1 MYLLKCV
8 IKKLNYLFVYKIKI
22 KLERNLEMFNKDME
36 F

>member
-8 IKKLNYLFVYKIKI
+8 IKKLNYLFDYKIKI
-22 KLERNLEMFNKDME
+22 KLERKLEMFNKDME

>member
-8 IKKLNYLFVYKIKI
+8 IKKLNYLIVYKIKI